1 MGVNMTEVTLKFTTN
16 KPDNPYIRLHM
27 IIDLLEN
34 APDDY
39 VVDKEWI
46 EAELREIFQ
55 MFYHIGWEKYADGK
69 PC

>member
-1 MGVNMTEVTLKFTTN
+1 
-16 KPDNPYIRLHM
+16 M